1 LLFFT
6 AQVCSSGSPI
16 TNNNGKND
24 DDKDRFNSKSTAL
37 YEDKLCSTITK
48 TIRFDNETKR
58 ILKLGGPFTVSTVS
72 EAVFDAII
80 VALISKFLGV
90 EALSA
95 AIVTHLLIGLTDTFV
110 KGVADALNTLC
121 SHAIGTENFNL
132 AGEYVQIA
140 MVTYISIS
148 LPVSAAWWFFMDDAI
163 RLFGMNERVVMIG
176 TGYSKVLLADY
187 LTKGM
192 FDVFLALLD
201 VTGYESQAT
210 VVVLVEGITSVL
222 SLWAL
227 LYFVET
233 MDLFWVGI
241 AELGVSLFIYVM
253 FGIFVVYRG
262 WLDPFWHGM
271 TKTFALKNS
280 SAVKNLL
287 HTAIPLSI
295 GSLLEYGEWEALT
308 FFAAALGPAEGK
320 EN

>member
-1 LLFFT
+1 MLFFT

-80 VALISKFLGV
+80 VALISKYLGV

-121 SHAIGTENFNL
+121 SHAIGTENYNL

-176 TGYSKVLLADY
+176 TGYAKVLLADY

>member
-1 LLFFT
+1 MLFFT

-121 SHAIGTENFNL
+121 SHAIGTENYNL